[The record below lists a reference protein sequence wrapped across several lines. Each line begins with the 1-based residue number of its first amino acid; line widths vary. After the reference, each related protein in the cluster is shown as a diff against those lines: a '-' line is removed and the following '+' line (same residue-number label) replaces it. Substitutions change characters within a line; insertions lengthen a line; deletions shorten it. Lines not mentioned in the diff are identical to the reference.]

1 MRDGYFVPI
10 ADTLE
15 ALLKLSRCEYTKMT
29 LPKKGTRS
37 ISINGVL
44 YRWSV
49 RRKPTYLQ
57 GIGQSHMS
65 VAVEREDAP
74 QQTLRIILPV
84 PRRDNWLLLP
94 GYVVKP
100 SDIARWV
107 PKALTE
113 GWVPHMSGAAFDLVL
128 SESDLDEQSRAQ

>member
-1 MRDGYFVPI
+1 
-10 ADTLE
+10 
-15 ALLKLSRCEYTKMT
+15 MT
-29 LPKKGTRS
+29 LPKKGARS
-37 ISINGVL
+37 ISIDGVL

-49 RRKPTYLQ
+49 RHKPTYVQ

-74 QQTLRIILPV
+74 QQTLRIVLPAF
-84 PRRDNWLLLP
+84 RCDNWLLLP

-107 PKALTE
+107 PKALAA
-113 GWVPHMSGAAFDLVL
+113 GWVPDMRGAAFDLVL
-128 SESDLDEQSRAQ
+128 SESDLTEKSRAQ